1 MTKTIFVLCTLLL
14 TTITYAQKLNTVKN
28 NSPISIYTFE
38 IAEKNK
44 QSTSAISKRLQ
55 LKDFKFRTL
64 NVFDDALL
72 NTALN
77 FKTLEGKEVLYVY
90 DKLDTYNNN
99 NNAFL
104 VDFLIKND
112 PTRWNLQC
120 LENRVPPNLRTK

>member
-28 NSPISIYTFE
+28 NAPISIYTFE

-44 QSTSAISKRLQ
+44 QSTTAISKRLQ

-72 NTALN
+72 TTALN

-99 NNAFL
+99 AFL
-104 VDFLIKND
+104 VDFLVKND